1 MMVDT
6 EGPSGSQESQ
16 SWNDED
22 EYWAQECDGKFE
34 TKPDDDEEHKGPTKQ
49 AWQVGTRNSNLV

>member
-49 AWQVGTRNSNLV
+49 A